1 MTDVPQAEVRTR
13 RFPLI
18 WLVPLAAVGIA
29 VWLGVRTL
37 GDHGPL
43 VKITL
48 SSGEGLE
55 AGRTR
60 VMLRNVELGMVESME
75 LSKDLTHVVVHA
87 RIRGDLRPY
96 LTTGTKFWVVRPRLG
111 AGGVSGLNTLFSGAY
126 LEISPGKGDR
136 TEQFEGLDEPPVQ
149 APSGE
154 GKTFLLRASS
164 LGGLSRGSPV

>member
-1 MTDVPQAEVRTR
+1 MTDVPQAQVQTR

-43 VKITL
+43 VTITL

-60 VMLRNVELGMVESME
+60 VMLRNVEVGTVESLE
-75 LSKDLTHVVVHA
+75 LSKDLTHVVVNA
-87 RIRGDLRPY
+87 RIRRDSSAPTSPPGPSSGWSGR
-96 LTTGTKFWVVRPRLG
+96 GWG
-111 AGGVSGLNTLFSGAY
+111 SAGC
-126 LEISPGKGDR
+126 
-136 TEQFEGLDEPPVQ
+136 
-149 APSGE
+149 
-154 GKTFLLRASS
+154 
-164 LGGLSRGSPV
+164 RG